1 VAGPYDLS
9 CAMTDGLLHATGQ
22 HGHGDFRPTLSEH
35 QNHQSLPS
43 RILDELNLK
52 TNADLARYVA
62 EHHLLE

>member
-1 VAGPYDLS
+1 
-9 CAMTDGLLHATGQ
+9 MTDGLLHATGQ